1 MKKKESM
8 MNSKKIISS
17 VSLTTAILATGII
30 SQEAHADSVDTT
42 TTTVSQAQSQPVTAE
57 QVASA
62 KASYDTNQEA
72 QAQAQS
78 VVDSKKQALETAK
91 ANTTA
96 AQDAVAQAETVT
108 AQATE
113 VNIQSAKEAIPTA
126 EAKVQPAKETVE
138 TAKTDVTT
146 KEVSQSQA
154 QEAVNK
160 AQGNVNQAQEAV
172 DEATQI
178 QSEKQAAVDNSAKE
192 AEVAKQGV
200 TNAQAT
206 LAEKTSKVSQA
217 KQTVEIAKQND
228 VNLEAD
234 TKEAEINVEKADKAA
249 QVAKTAVDTAKVKA
263 DETAQALKDAEFNHP
278 THIVMSDEFKQNLK
292 YLLFEA
298 PKDDMSALSKAV
310 DKVIDSEAA
319 SHKLNKAYFD
329 TFTPDTTGVKYD
341 VENLPLELQTELS
354 QYMAYLVNDVRA
366 QLGQPKLVVNTD
378 AIKFAS
384 LVAAKYDK
392 NHDPFSGHD
401 MKAIN
406 EAAKEMGYWYSKKNT
421 MNPYEN
427 LAGGSINSAL
437 KLDDNGNSLYKVG
450 DKVEATK
457 SELYQLIADNIDNF
471 LYEGERNGSYGHAG
485 SLITQPSLGLAITLS
500 HTDQGFGEIPM
511 TETHVLLV
519 PEHDLVDFN
528 KKVLD
533 PSKNV
538 PDLVIPDKQAA
549 EVADRAAQAALV
561 TATAQAQAAQTRFE
575 QAKATYDAL
584 VATPR
589 QTADAEA
596 QLATAKAELV
606 NAQTALT
613 NAEQTLATV
622 TASHADK
629 VAALDMAK
637 ASRDEAVN
645 VLAAAQSK
653 LAEANQEL
661 TQREVATTVA
671 KAKLAELEQAL
682 KDAEQAVIDAKAT
695 YEQLVS
701 AKANLEAARQ
711 AYAQAVTAQE
721 AAQAAYDKAMVVL
734 TNTKAQTALSGTKY
748 TNLKAAYDARI
759 AYEEAQRKSKE
770 EVLRRQAESD
780 AKAKQVRQDVNGTQY
795 NRVNSNTHVGLPAFI
810 SSTNEVKTTSFSAA
824 QVATAKATQ
833 AVVNRRGTTDYQAP
847 LPQTGESDTAVYL
860 LAGLGMLGLSGVT
873 ARKRRG

>member
-1 MKKKESM
+1 

-62 KASYDTNQEA
+62 KASYDANQEA

-146 KEVSQSQA
+146 KEANQSQA
-154 QEAVNK
+154 QAAVNE
-160 AQGNVNQAQEAV
+160 AQGNVNQAQKAV
-172 DEATQI
+172 AEATQI
-178 QSEKQAAVDNSAKE
+178 QSEKQTAVDTSAKE
-192 AEVAKQGV
+192 VETAKQGV
-200 TNAQAT
+200 VDAQAT
-206 LAEKTSKVSQA
+206 VAEKTDKVSQA
-217 KQTVEIAKQND
+217 GQTVETAKQND
-228 VNLEAD
+228 VNLDAD
-234 TKEAEINVEKADKAA
+234 TKEAEINVEKADQAA
-249 QVAKTAVDTAKVKA
+249 QVAKSEVATAKAKA

-278 THIVMSDEFKQNLK
+278 THVVMTDEFKNNLK
-292 YLLFEA
+292 QYVFGSLSGEA
-298 PKDDMSALSKAV
+298 LNDLVTKTIA
-310 DKVIDSEAA
+310 SEDE
-319 SHKLNKAYFD
+319 SRKLNADYLS
-329 TFTPDTTGVKYD
+329 TFTPDTTGQKYD
-341 VENLPLELQTELS
+341 VTNIPLELQTELS
-354 QYMAYLVNDVRA
+354 QYFAYLVNDVRQ
-366 QLGQPKLVVNTD
+366 QLGTSKLVVNTD
-378 AIKFAS
+378 AIKFAT
-384 LVAAKYDK
+384 LVAEKYDK

-401 MKAIN
+401 NKAIN
-406 EAAKEMGYWYSKKNT
+406 EAAKEMGYWYNRKNQG
-421 MNPYEN
+421 NAYEN
-427 LAGGSINSAL
+427 LT
-437 KLDDNGNSLYKVG
+437 GNSPDSAYNLDSDGNSTYKIG
-450 DKVEATK
+450 DKVELTK
-457 SELYQLIADNIDNF
+457 SELYKLIAENVSRFI
-471 LYEGERNGSYGHAG
+471 YEGGSNGHYGHAD
-485 SLITQPSLGLAITLS
+485 SLITQPSLGISFTLS
-500 HTDQGFGEIPM
+500 HTDFGFGTVPM
-511 TETHVLLV
+511 IETHVLYTPV
-519 PEHDLVDFN
+519 HDLVNFD
-528 KKVLD
+528 KKLLD
-533 PSKNV
+533 ESKNV

-575 QAKATYDAL
+575 QAKAAYDAL

-589 QTADAEA
+589 QTAEAEA
-596 QLATAKAELV
+596 KLATAKAELT
-606 NAQTALT
+606 NAQTALEA
-613 NAEQTLATV
+613 AENTLSTV

-629 VAALDMAK
+629 VTALDMAK
-637 ASRDEAVN
+637 ATRDEAVN
-645 VLAAAQSK
+645 VLSAAQSK
-653 LAEANQEL
+653 LDAANDEL
-661 TQREVATTVA
+661 AQRETATTVA
-671 KAKLAELEQAL
+671 KAKLAELEQAV

-695 YEQLVS
+695 YEQLVK
-701 AKANLEAARQ
+701 AKDNLETARQ
-711 AYAQAVTAQE
+711 AYTQAVTAQE

-734 TNTKAQTALSGTKY
+734 TNAKAQTALSGTKY
-748 TNLKAAYDARI
+748 TNLKVAYDARI

-780 AKAKQVRQDVNGTQY
+780 AKAKQVRQDVNGTQS
-795 NRVNSNTHVGLPAFI
+795 NRVNSNTHVGVQALL
-810 SSTNEVKTTSFSAA
+810 SSTDEVHTTALSAA
-824 QVATAKATQ
+824 QVATAEATQ

>member
-1 MKKKESM
+1 

-17 VSLTTAILATGII
+17 VSLATAVLATGII

-42 TTTVSQAQSQPVTAE
+42 TTTASQAQPQLVTAE

-62 KASYDTNQEA
+62 KATFENNQEA

-78 VVDSKKQALETAK
+78 VADSKKQALDTAK
-91 ANTTA
+91 ANTTI
-96 AQDAVAQAETVT
+96 AQDAVAKAET
-108 AQATE
+108 AAASATDT
-113 VNIQSAKEAIPTA
+113 NIQVAKEAIPTA
-126 EAKVQPAKETVE
+126 ETKVQSAKEAVE

-146 KEVSQSQA
+146 KEASQSQA

-178 QSEKQAAVDNSAKE
+178 QSEKQAVVDKSAKE
-192 AEVAKQGV
+192 VEVAKQGV

-217 KQTVEIAKQND
+217 KQSVETAKQND
-228 VNLEAD
+228 AKLDAD
-234 TKEAEINVEKADKAA
+234 IKAADINAEKAYQTA
-249 QVAKTAVDTAKVKA
+249 QVAKSDVDAAKTKA
-263 DETAQALKDAEFNHP
+263 DETAQVLKDANHP
-278 THIVMSDEFKQNLK
+278 THIVMSDEFKQN
-292 YLLFEA
+292 F
-298 PKDDMSALSKAV
+298 KDLMFGSPSRDLATLRAAV
-310 DKVIDSEAA
+310 HKTIDSEAA
-319 SHKLNKAYFD
+319 SYKLNKAYFD

-354 QYMAYLVNDVRA
+354 QYMAYLVNDIRA
-366 QLGQPKLVVNTD
+366 QLGRPKLVVNTD

-384 LVAAKYDK
+384 LVAAKYEK
-392 NHDPFSGHD
+392 NHDPFSDHD

-406 EAAKEMGYWYSKKNT
+406 EAAKEMGYWYRKNNDA
-421 MNPYEN
+421 NPYEN
-427 LAGGSINSAL
+427 MAGGYIESAF
-437 KLDDNGNSLYKVG
+437 KLDDDGNSLYKVG

-457 SELYQLIADNIDNF
+457 SELYQLIADNVEGF
-471 LYEGERNGSYGHAG
+471 LYEGESNGSYGHAA
-485 SLITQPSLGLAITLS
+485 SLITQPSLGLALTLT
-500 HTDQGFGEIPM
+500 HTNQGFGELPM
-511 TETHVLLV
+511 IETHVLFTPV
-519 PEHDLVDFN
+519 HDFVDEH

-533 PSKNV
+533 SSKNV

-575 QAKATYDAL
+575 QAKVAYDAL

-596 QLATAKAELV
+596 KLATAKTELA
-606 NAQTALT
+606 NAQTALET
-613 NAEQTLATV
+613 AENTLATV

-645 VLAAAQSK
+645 ALTAAQNK
-653 LAEANQEL
+653 LDVANQEL
-661 TQREVATTVA
+661 AQRKTATTLA
-671 KAKLAELEQAL
+671 KAKLAELEQAV

-695 YEQLVS
+695 YEQLVT
-701 AKANLEAARQ
+701 AKANLETARQ
-711 AYAQAVTAQE
+711 AYAKVV
-721 AAQAAYDKAMVVL
+721 AAQDAAQVAYDKAIVAL
-734 TNTKAQTALSGTKY
+734 TNAKAQTALSGTKY

-759 AYEEAQRKSKE
+759 AYEAAQRKAKE
-770 EVLRRQAESD
+770 EALRRQAERD
-780 AKAKQVRQDVNGTQY
+780 AKAKQVRQDVNGTQS
-795 NRVNSNTHVGLPAFI
+795 NRVNSSTYVG
-810 SSTNEVKTTSFSAA
+810 VHTTSFSAA
-824 QVATAKATQ
+824 QVATAEATQ

-847 LPQTGESDTAVYL
+847 LPQTGEADTAVYL
-860 LAGLGMLGLSGVT
+860 LAGLGVLGLAGVT

>member
-1 MKKKESM
+1 

-17 VSLTTAILATGII
+17 VSLTTAIFATGII

-42 TTTVSQAQSQPVTAE
+42 TTTVSQSQSQPVTAE

-72 QAQAQS
+72 QAKAQS
-78 VVDSKKQALETAK
+78 VVDSKKQALDTAK
-91 ANTTA
+91 ENTTA
-96 AQDAVAQAETVT
+96 AQDAIAQAETAA
-108 AQATE
+108 AQATD
-113 VNIQSAKEAIPTA
+113 VNIQAAKEAIPTA
-126 EAKVQPAKETVE
+126 EAKVQPAKEAVE

-146 KEVSQSQA
+146 KEASQSQA
-154 QEAVNK
+154 QAVVNE
-160 AQGNVNQAQEAV
+160 AQGNVNQAQKAV
-172 DEATQI
+172 AEATQI
-178 QSEKQAAVDNSAKE
+178 QSEKQTAVDTSAKE
-192 AEVAKQGV
+192 VETAKQGV
-200 TNAQAT
+200 VDAQAT
-206 LAEKTSKVSQA
+206 VAEKTDKVSQA
-217 KQTVEIAKQND
+217 KQSVETAKQND
-228 VNLEAD
+228 AKLDAD
-234 TKEAEINVEKADKAA
+234 IKAADINAEKAYQTA
-249 QVAKTAVDTAKVKA
+249 QVAKSNVDSAKTKA
-263 DETAQALKDAEFNHP
+263 DETAQVLKDANRP

-292 YLLFEA
+292 DLLFGSPSRDLA
-298 PKDDMSALSKAV
+298 TLSKAV
-310 DKVIDSEAA
+310 DKVIDSEAE

-421 MNPYEN
+421 MNRYEN
-427 LAGGSINSAL
+427 LAGGSINSAF
-437 KLDDNGNSLYKVG
+437 KLDDDGNSLYKVG

-575 QAKATYDAL
+575 QAKAAYDAL

-589 QTADAEA
+589 QTAEAEA
-596 QLATAKAELV
+596 KLVTAKAELA
-606 NAQTALT
+606 NAQTALEV
-613 NAEQTLATV
+613 AENTLATV

-645 VLAAAQSK
+645 ALTAAQNK
-653 LAEANQEL
+653 LGVANQEL
-661 TQREVATTVA
+661 AQRETATTVA
-671 KAKLAELEQAL
+671 KAKLAELEQAV

-695 YEQLVS
+695 YEQLVK
-701 AKANLEAARQ
+701 AKANLETARQ
-711 AYAQAVTAQE
+711 AYAKAV
-721 AAQAAYDKAMVVL
+721 AAQDVAQVAYDKAIVVL
-734 TNTKAQTALSGTKY
+734 TNAKAQTALSSTKY

-759 AYEEAQRKSKE
+759 AYEEAQRKAKE
-770 EVLRRQAESD
+770 EALRRQAERD
-780 AKAKQVRQDVNGTQY
+780 AKAKQVRQDVNGTQS
-795 NRVNSNTHVGLPAFI
+795 NRVNSSKYVGVQTFM
-810 SSTNEVKTTSFSAA
+810 SSTNEVHTTLFSAA
-824 QVATAKATQ
+824 QVATAEATQ
-833 AVVNRRGTTDYQAP
+833 AVVNRRGSTGYQAP
-847 LPQTGESDTAVYL
+847 LPQTGEADTAVYL
-860 LAGLGMLGLSGVT
+860 LAGLGMLGLAGVT
-873 ARKRRG
+873 TRKRRG

>member
-1 MKKKESM
+1 

-17 VSLTTAILATGII
+17 VSLATAVLATGII

-42 TTTVSQAQSQPVTAE
+42 TTTASQAQPQLVTAE
-57 QVASA
+57 QVVSA
-62 KASYDTNQEA
+62 KATFENNQEA

-78 VVDSKKQALETAK
+78 VVDSKKQALDTAK
-91 ANTTA
+91 ANTTT
-96 AQDAVAQAETVT
+96 AQDAVAKAET
-108 AQATE
+108 AAASATDT
-113 VNIQSAKEAIPTA
+113 NIQVAKEAIPTA
-126 EAKVQPAKETVE
+126 EAKVQYAKEAVE

-178 QSEKQAAVDNSAKE
+178 QSEKQAAVDKSAKE
-192 AEVAKQGV
+192 VEVAKQGV

-217 KQTVEIAKQND
+217 KQSVETAKQND
-228 VNLEAD
+228 AKLDAD
-234 TKEAEINVEKADKAA
+234 TKAADINAEKAYQAA
-249 QVAKTAVDTAKVKA
+249 QVAKSDVDAAKTKA
-263 DETAQALKDAEFNHP
+263 DETAQVLKDANRP

-310 DKVIDSEAA
+310 DKVIDSEAE

-421 MNPYEN
+421 MNAYEN
-427 LAGGSINSAL
+427 LASGYINSAF
-437 KLDDNGNSLYKVG
+437 KLDDDGNSLYKVG

-457 SELYQLIADNIDNF
+457 SELYQLIADNIDTF
-471 LYEGERNGSYGHAG
+471 LYEGESNGSYGHAG
-485 SLITQPSLGLAITLS
+485 SLITQPSLGLALTLT
-500 HTDQGFGEIPM
+500 HTNQGFGDEPM
-511 TETHVLLV
+511 IETHVLCTPLTDKRTGG
-519 PEHDLVDFN
+519 PL
-528 KKVLD
+528 LD
-533 PSKNV
+533 ESKNI
-538 PDLVIPDKQAA
+538 PDLKIPDKQAA

-575 QAKATYDAL
+575 QAKAAYDAL

-596 QLATAKAELV
+596 KLVTAKAELA
-606 NAQTALT
+606 NAQTALEA
-613 NAEQTLATV
+613 AENTLATV

-645 VLAAAQSK
+645 ALTAAQNK
-653 LAEANQEL
+653 LDVANQEL
-661 TQREVATTVA
+661 AQRETATTVA
-671 KAKLAELEQAL
+671 KAKLAELEQAV

-695 YEQLVS
+695 YEQLVK
-701 AKANLEAARQ
+701 AKANLETARQ
-711 AYAQAVTAQE
+711 AYAKAV
-721 AAQAAYDKAMVVL
+721 AAQAAAQADYDKAMVVL
-734 TNTKAQTALSGTKY
+734 TNAKAQTALSGTKY
-748 TNLKAAYDARI
+748 TNLKATYDARI
-759 AYEEAQRKSKE
+759 AYEEAQRKAKE
-770 EVLRRQAESD
+770 EALRRQAERD
-780 AKAKQVRQDVNGTQY
+780 AKAKQVRQDVNGTQS
-795 NRVNSNTHVGLPAFI
+795 NRVHSNTHVGVQTFM
-810 SSTNEVKTTSFSAA
+810 SSTNEVYTTSFSAA
-824 QVATAKATQ
+824 QVATAEATQ
-833 AVVNRRGTTDYQAP
+833 AVVNRRGTTGYQAP
-847 LPQTGESDTAVYL
+847 LPQTGEADTAVYL
-860 LAGLGMLGLSGVT
+860 LAGLGVLGLAGVT

>member
-1 MKKKESM
+1 

-62 KASYDTNQEA
+62 KATFENNQEA

-78 VVDSKKQALETAK
+78 VVDSKKQALDTAK
-91 ANTTA
+91 ANTTT
-96 AQDAVAQAETVT
+96 AQDAVAKAKTV
-108 AQATE
+108 AALATDT
-113 VNIQSAKEAIPTA
+113 NIQVAKEAIPTA
-126 EAKVQPAKETVE
+126 EAKVQPAKEAVE

-178 QSEKQAAVDNSAKE
+178 QSEKQAAVDTNAKE
-192 AEVAKQGV
+192 
-200 TNAQAT
+200 
-206 LAEKTSKVSQA
+206 
-217 KQTVEIAKQND
+217 VETAKQND
-228 VNLEAD
+228 VNLDAD
-234 TKEAEINVEKADKAA
+234 TKEAEINVAKADQAA

-278 THIVMSDEFKQNLK
+278 THVVMSDEFKQHFKRYAFGSMSDEALEKAIASEPASRDLNTA
-292 YLLFEA
+292 YL
-298 PKDDMSALSKAV
+298 S
-310 DKVIDSEAA
+310 
-319 SHKLNKAYFD
+319 
-329 TFTPDTTGVKYD
+329 TFTDDTTGQKYD
-341 VENLPLELQTELS
+341 VTNLPIELQTELS
-354 QYMAYLVNDVRA
+354 QYFAYLVNDVRQ

-378 AIKFAS
+378 AIKFAT
-384 LVAAKYDK
+384 LVAEKYDK

-401 MKAIN
+401 NKAIN
-406 EAAKEMGYWYSKKNT
+406 EAAKEMGYWYNRKNKS
-421 MNPYEN
+421 NAYEN
-427 LAGGSINSAL
+427 LAGNSPDSAYD
-437 KLDDNGNSLYKVG
+437 LDSNGNSTYKIG
-450 DKVEATK
+450 DKVELTK
-457 SELYQLIADNIDNF
+457 SELYKLVAENVNGFI
-471 LYEGERNGSYGHAG
+471 YEGSSNGHYGHAI
-485 SLITQPSLGLAITLS
+485 SLVKQPSLGIAFTLS
-500 HTDQGFGEIPM
+500 HTDFGFGTVPM
-511 TETHVLLV
+511 IETHVLYTPV
-519 PEHDLVDFN
+519 HDLVNFD
-528 KKVLD
+528 KKLLD
-533 PSKNV
+533 ESKNV
-538 PDLVIPDKQAA
+538 PDLAIPDKQAA

-589 QTADAEA
+589 QTAEAEA
-596 QLATAKAELV
+596 KLVTAKAELA
-606 NAQTALT
+606 NAQTALET
-613 NAEQTLATV
+613 SENTLATV

>member
-1 MKKKESM
+1 

-62 KASYDTNQEA
+62 KATFENNQEA

-78 VVDSKKQALETAK
+78 VVDSKKQALDTAK
-91 ANTTA
+91 ANTTT
-96 AQDAVAQAETVT
+96 AQDAVAKAKTV
-108 AQATE
+108 AALATDT
-113 VNIQSAKEAIPTA
+113 NIQVAKEAIPTA
-126 EAKVQPAKETVE
+126 EAKVQPAKEAVE

-178 QSEKQAAVDNSAKE
+178 QSEKQAAVDTNAKE
-192 AEVAKQGV
+192 VETAKQGV

-206 LAEKTSKVSQA
+206 VAEKTDKVSQA
-217 KQTVEIAKQND
+217 GQTVETAKQND
-228 VNLEAD
+228 VNLDAD
-234 TKEAEINVEKADKAA
+234 TKEAEINVAKADQAA

-278 THIVMSDEFKQNLK
+278 THVVMSDEFKQHFKRYAFGSMSDEALEKAIASEPASRDLNTA
-292 YLLFEA
+292 YL
-298 PKDDMSALSKAV
+298 S
-310 DKVIDSEAA
+310 
-319 SHKLNKAYFD
+319 
-329 TFTPDTTGVKYD
+329 TFTDDTTGQKYD
-341 VENLPLELQTELS
+341 VTNLPIELQTELS
-354 QYMAYLVNDVRA
+354 QYFAYLVNDVRQ

-378 AIKFAS
+378 AIKFAT
-384 LVAAKYDK
+384 LVAEKYDK

-401 MKAIN
+401 NKAIN
-406 EAAKEMGYWYSKKNT
+406 EAAKEMGYWYNRKNKS
-421 MNPYEN
+421 NAYEN
-427 LAGGSINSAL
+427 LAGNSPDSAYD
-437 KLDDNGNSLYKVG
+437 LDSNGNSTYKIG
-450 DKVEATK
+450 DKVELTK
-457 SELYQLIADNIDNF
+457 SELYKLVAENVNGFI
-471 LYEGERNGSYGHAG
+471 YEGSSNGHYGHAI
-485 SLITQPSLGLAITLS
+485 SLVKQPSLGIAFTLS
-500 HTDQGFGEIPM
+500 HTDFGFGTVPM
-511 TETHVLLV
+511 IETHVLYTPV
-519 PEHDLVDFN
+519 HDLVNFD
-528 KKVLD
+528 KKLLD
-533 PSKNV
+533 ESKNV
-538 PDLVIPDKQAA
+538 PDLAIPDKQAA

-561 TATAQAQAAQTRFE
+561 TATAQTQAAQTRFE

-589 QTADAEA
+589 QTAEAEA
-596 QLATAKAELV
+596 KLVTAKAELA
-606 NAQTALT
+606 NAQTALET
-613 NAEQTLATV
+613 SENTLATV

-734 TNTKAQTALSGTKY
+734 TNAKAQTALSGTKY

>member
-1 MKKKESM
+1 

-17 VSLTTAILATGII
+17 VSLTTAIFATGII

-42 TTTVSQAQSQPVTAE
+42 TTTVSQSQSQPVTAE

-62 KASYDTNQEA
+62 KASYDMNQDA
-72 QAQAQS
+72 QAKAQS
-78 VVDSKKQALETAK
+78 VVDSKKQALDTAK
-91 ANTTA
+91 ANTTT
-96 AQDAVAQAETVT
+96 AQDAVAQAETAA
-108 AQATE
+108 AQATD
-113 VNIQSAKEAIPTA
+113 VNIQAAKEAIPTA
-126 EAKVQPAKETVE
+126 EAKVQPAKEAVE

-146 KEVSQSQA
+146 KEASQSQA
-154 QEAVNK
+154 QEAVNE
-160 AQGNVNQAQEAV
+160 AQGNVNQAQKAV
-172 DEATQI
+172 AEATQI
-178 QSEKQAAVDNSAKE
+178 QSEKQTAVDTSAKE
-192 AEVAKQGV
+192 VETAKQGV
-200 TNAQAT
+200 VNAQAT

-217 KQTVEIAKQND
+217 KQSVETAKQND
-228 VNLEAD
+228 AKLDAD
-234 TKEAEINVEKADKAA
+234 IKAADINAEKAYQTA
-249 QVAKTAVDTAKVKA
+249 QVAKSNVDSAKTKA
-263 DETAQALKDAEFNHP
+263 DETAQVLKDANRP

-292 YLLFEA
+292 DLLFGSPSRDLA
-298 PKDDMSALSKAV
+298 TLSKAV
-310 DKVIDSEAA
+310 DKVIDSEAE

-421 MNPYEN
+421 MNAYEN
-427 LAGGSINSAL
+427 LAGGYINSAF
-437 KLDDNGNSLYKVG
+437 KLDDDGNSLYKVG

-500 HTDQGFGEIPM
+500 HTDQGFGEVPM

-575 QAKATYDAL
+575 QAKAAYDAL

-589 QTADAEA
+589 QTAEAEA
-596 QLATAKAELV
+596 KLVTAKAELA
-606 NAQTALT
+606 NAQTALEV
-613 NAEQTLATV
+613 AENTLATV

-645 VLAAAQSK
+645 ALTAAQNK
-653 LAEANQEL
+653 LGVANQEL
-661 TQREVATTVA
+661 AQRETATTVA
-671 KAKLAELEQAL
+671 KAKLAELEQAV
-682 KDAEQAVIDAKAT
+682 KDAEQAVINAKAT
-695 YEQLVS
+695 YEQLVT
-701 AKANLEAARQ
+701 AKVNLEIARQ

-721 AAQAAYDKAMVVL
+721 AAQDAYDKAMVVL
-734 TNTKAQTALSGTKY
+734 TNAKAQTALSGTKY

-759 AYEEAQRKSKE
+759 AYEEAQRKAKE
-770 EVLRRQAESD
+770 EALRRQAESD
-780 AKAKQVRQDVNGTQY
+780 AKAKQVRQDMNGTQS

-833 AVVNRRGTTDYQAP
+833 AVVNRRGSTGYQAP
-847 LPQTGESDTAVYL
+847 LPQTGEADTAVYL
-860 LAGLGMLGLSGVT
+860 LAGLGMLGLAGVT

>member
-1 MKKKESM
+1 

-72 QAQAQS
+72 QAKAQS
-78 VVDSKKQALETAK
+78 VVDSKKQALDTAK
-91 ANTTA
+91 ANTTT
-96 AQDAVAQAETVT
+96 AQDAVAKAETV
-108 AQATE
+108 AALATDT
-113 VNIQSAKEAIPTA
+113 NIQVAKEAIPTA
-126 EAKVQPAKETVE
+126 EAKVQPAKEAVE

-160 AQGNVNQAQEAV
+160 AQGNVNQAQKAV

-178 QSEKQAAVDNSAKE
+178 QSEKQTAVDNSAKE
-192 AEVAKQGV
+192 VEVAKQGV

-217 KQTVEIAKQND
+217 KQTVATAKQND

-234 TKEAEINVEKADKAA
+234 TKEAEINVEKADQAA
-249 QVAKTAVDTAKVKA
+249 QVAKSKVDTAKAKA

-298 PKDDMSALSKAV
+298 PTNDMAALSAAV
-310 DKVIDSEAA
+310 DKVIQSEAE
-319 SHKLNKAYFD
+319 SSKLNNAYFD

-341 VENLPLELQTELS
+341 VEHLPIELQTELS

-384 LVAAKYDK
+384 LVAEKYAK

-401 MKAIN
+401 MKAVN
-406 EAAKEMGYWYSKKNT
+406 EAAKEMGYWYSKN
-421 MNPYEN
+421 NAINSYEN
-427 LAGGSINSAL
+427 MAGGIIKSSYQI
-437 KLDDNGNSLYKVG
+437 DDNANSLYKVG

-457 SELYQLIADNIDNF
+457 SELYQLIADNVAGF
-471 LYEGERNGSYGHAG
+471 VYEGEMNGSYGHVG
-485 SLITQPSLGLAITLS
+485 SLVKQPSLGLAITLS

-561 TATAQAQAAQTRFE
+561 TA
-575 QAKATYDAL
+575 
-584 VATPR
+584 
-589 QTADAEA
+589 
-596 QLATAKAELV
+596 KAELA
-606 NAQTALT
+606 NAQTALET
-613 NAEQTLATV
+613 AENTLATV

-645 VLAAAQSK
+645 ALTAAQNK
-653 LAEANQEL
+653 LATANEEL
-661 TQREVATTVA
+661 AQRETATTVA
-671 KAKLAELEQAL
+671 KAKLREVDQAL
-682 KDAEQAVIDAKAT
+682 KDTEQAVIDAKAT
-695 YEQLVS
+695 YEQLVK
-701 AKANLEAARQ
+701 AKVNLETARQ
-711 AYAQAVTAQE
+711 AYAKVV
-721 AAQAAYDKAMVVL
+721 AAQDAAQVAYDKAMVVL
-734 TNTKAQTALSGTKY
+734 TSAKAQTALSGTKY

-780 AKAKQVRQDVNGTQY
+780 AKAKQVRQDVNGTQS
-795 NRVNSNTHVGLPAFI
+795 NRVNSSTHVGLQALMT
-810 SSTNEVKTTSFSAA
+810 SVNEVKTTSFSAA

-833 AVVNRRGTTDYQAP
+833 AVVNRRGMTDYQAP

>member
-1 MKKKESM
+1 

-91 ANTTA
+91 ANTTT
-96 AQDAVAQAETVT
+96 AQDAVAKAETV
-108 AQATE
+108 AALATDT
-113 VNIQSAKEAIPTA
+113 NIQVAKEAIPTA
-126 EAKVQPAKETVE
+126 EAKVQPAKEAVE
-138 TAKTDVTT
+138 TTKTDVTT

-160 AQGNVNQAQEAV
+160 AQGNVNQAQKAV

-178 QSEKQAAVDNSAKE
+178 QSEKQTAVDNSAKE
-192 AEVAKQGV
+192 VEVAKQGIV
-200 TNAQAT
+200 DAQAT
-206 LAEKTSKVSQA
+206 VAEKTDKVSQA
-217 KQTVEIAKQND
+217 GQTVETAKQND

-234 TKEAEINVEKADKAA
+234 TKEAEINVEKADQAA
-249 QVAKTAVDTAKVKA
+249 QVAKTVVDTAKVKA

-278 THIVMSDEFKQNLK
+278 THVVMSDEFKQNFK
-292 YLLFEA
+292 QYVFGS
-298 PKDDMSALSKAV
+298 MSDEDLE
-310 DKVIDSEAA
+310 KVIASESA
-319 SHKLNKAYFD
+319 SRDLNTSYLS
-329 TFTPDTTGVKYD
+329 TFTDDTTGQKYD
-341 VENLPLELQTELS
+341 VTNLPIELQTELS
-354 QYMAYLVNDVRA
+354 QYFAYLVNDVRQ

-378 AIKFAS
+378 AIKFAT
-384 LVAAKYDK
+384 LVAEKYDK

-401 MKAIN
+401 NKAIN
-406 EAAKEMGYWYSKKNT
+406 EAAKEMGYWYNRKNKS
-421 MNPYEN
+421 NAYEN
-427 LAGGSINSAL
+427 LAGNSPDSAYD
-437 KLDDNGNSLYKVG
+437 LDSNGNSTYKIG
-450 DKVEATK
+450 DKVELTK
-457 SELYQLIADNIDNF
+457 SELYKLVAENVNGFI
-471 LYEGERNGSYGHAG
+471 YEGSSNGHYGHAI
-485 SLITQPSLGLAITLS
+485 SLVKQPSLGIAFTLS
-500 HTDQGFGEIPM
+500 HTDFGFGTVPM
-511 TETHVLLV
+511 IETHVLYTPV
-519 PEHDLVDFN
+519 HDLVNFD
-528 KKVLD
+528 KKLLD
-533 PSKNV
+533 ESKNV

-561 TATAQAQAAQTRFE
+561 TATAQAQTAQTRFE
-575 QAKATYDAL
+575 QAKAAYDVL

-589 QTADAEA
+589 QTAEAEA
-596 QLATAKAELV
+596 KLVTAKAELA
-606 NAQTALT
+606 NAQTALEA
-613 NAEQTLATV
+613 AENTLATV

-645 VLAAAQSK
+645 VLTAAQSK

-661 TQREVATTVA
+661 AQRETATTVA

-695 YEQLVS
+695 YEQLVK
-701 AKANLEAARQ
+701 AKANLETARQ
-711 AYAQAVTAQE
+711 AYTQAVTAQE

-734 TNTKAQTALSGTKY
+734 TSAKAQTALSGTKY

-780 AKAKQVRQDVNGTQY
+780 AKAKQVRQDVNGTQS
-795 NRVNSNTHVGLPAFI
+795 NRVNSNTHVGLPEFI
-810 SSTNEVKTTSFSAA
+810 SSTNEVKTTSFSAV

-833 AVVNRRGTTDYQAP
+833 AVVNRRGMTDYQAP

>member
-1 MKKKESM
+1 

-72 QAQAQS
+72 QAKAQS
-78 VVDSKKQALETAK
+78 VVDSKKQALDTAK
-91 ANTTA
+91 ANTTT
-96 AQDAVAQAETVT
+96 AQDAVAKAKTV
-108 AQATE
+108 AALATDT
-113 VNIQSAKEAIPTA
+113 NIQVAKKAIPTA
-126 EAKVQPAKETVE
+126 EAKVQPAKEAVE

-178 QSEKQAAVDNSAKE
+178 QSEKQAAVDTNAKE
-192 AEVAKQGV
+192 VETAKQGV

-206 LAEKTSKVSQA
+206 VAEKTDKVSQA
-217 KQTVEIAKQND
+217 GQTVATAKQND

-234 TKEAEINVEKADKAA
+234 TKEAEINVENADQVV
-249 QVAKTAVDTAKVKA
+249 QVAKTAVDTAKAKA

-278 THIVMSDEFKQNLK
+278 THVVMTDEFKSNLK
-292 YLLFEA
+292 QYLFGS
-298 PKDDMSALSKAV
+298 MSNEDLEKTIA
-310 DKVIDSEAA
+310 SEDE
-319 SHKLNKAYFD
+319 SHKLNTDYIA
-329 TFTPDTTGVKYD
+329 TFANDTTGQKYD
-341 VENLPLELQTELS
+341 VTNIPLELQTELS
-354 QYMAYLVNDVRA
+354 QYFAYLVNDVRQ

-378 AIKFAS
+378 AIKFAT
-384 LVAAKYDK
+384 LVAEKYDK
-392 NHDPFSGHD
+392 NHDPYSGHD
-401 MKAIN
+401 NKAIN
-406 EAAKEMGYWYSKKNT
+406 EAAKEMGYWYNRKNQG
-421 MNPYEN
+421 NAYEN
-427 LAGGSINSAL
+427 LAGGLSDSAYS
-437 KLDDNGNSLYKVG
+437 LDSNGNSTYKIG
-450 DKVEATK
+450 DKVELTK
-457 SELYQLIADNIDNF
+457 SDLYKLVAENVNGFI
-471 LYEGERNGSYGHAG
+471 YEGVLNGYYSHAN
-485 SLITQPSLGLAITLS
+485 SLIKQPSLGIAFTLS
-500 HTDQGFGEIPM
+500 HTDFGFGTVPM
-511 TETHVLLV
+511 IETHVLYTPV
-519 PEHDLVDFN
+519 HDLVNFD
-528 KKVLD
+528 KKLLD
-533 PSKNV
+533 ESKNV

-549 EVADRAAQAALV
+549 EVADRAAQASLV

-575 QAKATYDAL
+575 QAKAAYDAL

-589 QTADAEA
+589 QTAEVEA
-596 QLATAKAELV
+596 KLATAKAELT
-606 NAQTALT
+606 NAQTALEA
-613 NAEQTLATV
+613 AENTLSTV

-629 VAALDMAK
+629 VTALDMAK
-637 ASRDEAVN
+637 ATRDEAVN
-645 VLAAAQSK
+645 VLTAAQSK

-661 TQREVATTVA
+661 AQREVATTVA
-671 KAKLAELEQAL
+671 KAKLTELEQAL

-695 YEQLVS
+695 YEQLVT
-701 AKANLEAARQ
+701 AKANLATARQ
-711 AYAQAVTAQE
+711 AYTQAVTAQE

-734 TNTKAQTALSGTKY
+734 TNAKAQTALSGTKY

-780 AKAKQVRQDVNGTQY
+780 AKAKQVRQDVNGTQS
-795 NRVNSNTHVGLPAFI
+795 NRVNSNTHVGLPEFI

-824 QVATAKATQ
+824 QVATAEATQ

>member
-72 QAQAQS
+72 QVKAQS

-178 QSEKQAAVDNSAKE
+178 QSEKQAAVDNSA
-192 AEVAKQGV
+192 
-200 TNAQAT
+200 
-206 LAEKTSKVSQA
+206 
-217 KQTVEIAKQND
+217 
-228 VNLEAD
+228 
-234 TKEAEINVEKADKAA
+234 KEAEINVEKADKAA

-734 TNTKAQTALSGTKY
+734 TNAKAQTALSGTKY
-748 TNLKAAYDARI
+748 TNLKVAYDARI

-780 AKAKQVRQDVNGTQY
+780 AKAKQVRQDVSGTQS
-795 NRVNSNTHVGLPAFI
+795 NRVNSSTHVGLQALMT
-810 SSTNEVKTTSFSAA
+810 SVNEVKTTSFSAA
-824 QVATAKATQ
+824 QVATAEATQ

>member
-1 MKKKESM
+1 

-62 KASYDTNQEA
+62 KASYDMNQDA
-72 QAQAQS
+72 QAKAQS
-78 VVDSKKQALETAK
+78 VVDSKKQALDTAK
-91 ANTTA
+91 ANTTT
-96 AQDAVAQAETVT
+96 AQDAVAQAETAA
-108 AQATE
+108 AQATD
-113 VNIQSAKEAIPTA
+113 VNIQAAKEAIPTA
-126 EAKVQPAKETVE
+126 EAKVQPAKEAVE

-146 KEVSQSQA
+146 KEASQSQA
-154 QEAVNK
+154 QEAVNE
-160 AQGNVNQAQEAV
+160 AQGNVNQAQKAV
-172 DEATQI
+172 AEATQI
-178 QSEKQAAVDNSAKE
+178 QSEKQTAVDTSAKE
-192 AEVAKQGV
+192 VETAKQGV
-200 TNAQAT
+200 VNAQAT

-217 KQTVEIAKQND
+217 KQSVETAKQND
-228 VNLEAD
+228 AKLDAD
-234 TKEAEINVEKADKAA
+234 IKAADINAEKAYQTA
-249 QVAKTAVDTAKVKA
+249 QVAKSNVDSAKTKA
-263 DETAQALKDAEFNHP
+263 DETAQVLKDANRP

-292 YLLFEA
+292 DLLFGSPSRDLA
-298 PKDDMSALSKAV
+298 TLSKAV
-310 DKVIDSEAA
+310 DKVIDSEAE

-421 MNPYEN
+421 MNRYEN
-427 LAGGSINSAL
+427 LAGGSINSAF
-437 KLDDNGNSLYKVG
+437 KLDDDGNSLYKVG

-575 QAKATYDAL
+575 QAKAAYDAL

-589 QTADAEA
+589 QTAEAEA
-596 QLATAKAELV
+596 KLVTAKAELA
-606 NAQTALT
+606 NAQTALEV
-613 NAEQTLATV
+613 AENTLATV

-645 VLAAAQSK
+645 ALTAAQNK
-653 LAEANQEL
+653 LGVANQEL
-661 TQREVATTVA
+661 AQRETATTVA
-671 KAKLAELEQAL
+671 KAKLAELEQAV
-682 KDAEQAVIDAKAT
+682 KDAEQAVINAKAT
-695 YEQLVS
+695 YEQLVT
-701 AKANLEAARQ
+701 AKVNLEIARQ

-721 AAQAAYDKAMVVL
+721 AAQDAYDKAMVVL
-734 TNTKAQTALSGTKY
+734 TNAKAQTALSGTKY

-759 AYEEAQRKSKE
+759 AYEEAQRKAKE
-770 EVLRRQAESD
+770 EALRRQAESD
-780 AKAKQVRQDVNGTQY
+780 AKAKQVRQDMNGTQS

-833 AVVNRRGTTDYQAP
+833 AVVNRRGSTGYQAP
-847 LPQTGESDTAVYL
+847 LPQTGEADTAVYL
-860 LAGLGMLGLSGVT
+860 LAGLGMLGLAGVT

>member
-1 MKKKESM
+1 MKKESM

-126 EAKVQPAKETVE
+126 EAKVQPAKEAVV

-146 KEVSQSQA
+146 KEASQSQA
-154 QEAVNK
+154 QAAVNE
-160 AQGNVNQAQEAV
+160 AQGNVNQAQKAV
-172 DEATQI
+172 AEATQI
-178 QSEKQAAVDNSAKE
+178 QSEKQTAVDTSAKE
-192 AEVAKQGV
+192 VETAKQGV
-200 TNAQAT
+200 VNAQAT
-206 LAEKTSKVSQA
+206 VAEKTDKVSQA
-217 KQTVEIAKQND
+217 KQTVETAKQND
-228 VNLEAD
+228 VNLDAD
-234 TKEAEINVEKADKAA
+234 TKEAEINVEKADQAA
-249 QVAKTAVDTAKVKA
+249 QVAKSEVATAKAKA

-278 THIVMSDEFKQNLK
+278 THVVMTDEFKQNFKQYAFGSMSDEALGK
-292 YLLFEA
+292 AIASEPASRNLNTAYLSTF
-298 PKDDMSALSKAV
+298 
-310 DKVIDSEAA
+310 AA
-319 SHKLNKAYFD
+319 
-329 TFTPDTTGVKYD
+329 DTTDQKYD
-341 VENLPLELQTELS
+341 VTNLPLDLQTELS
-354 QYMAYLVNDVRA
+354 QYFAYLVNDVRQ

-378 AIKFAS
+378 AIKFAT
-384 LVAAKYDK
+384 LVAEKYDK

-401 MKAIN
+401 NKAIN
-406 EAAKEMGYWYSKKNT
+406 EAAKEMGYWYNRKNQG
-421 MNPYEN
+421 NAYEN
-427 LAGGSINSAL
+427 LAGNSPDSAYD
-437 KLDDNGNSLYKVG
+437 LDSNGNSTYKIG
-450 DKVEATK
+450 DKVELTK
-457 SELYQLIADNIDNF
+457 SELYKLVAENVNGFI
-471 LYEGERNGSYGHAG
+471 YEGSSNGHYGHAI
-485 SLITQPSLGLAITLS
+485 SLVKQPSLGISFTLS
-500 HTDQGFGEIPM
+500 HTDFGFGTVPM
-511 TETHVLLV
+511 IETHVLYTPLTDKRTGG
-519 PEHDLVDFN
+519 PL
-528 KKVLD
+528 LD
-533 PSKNV
+533 ESKNV
-538 PDLVIPDKQAA
+538 PDLQIPDKQAA

-575 QAKATYDAL
+575 QAKAAYDAL

-589 QTADAEA
+589 QTAEAEA
-596 QLATAKAELV
+596 KLATAKAELV

-629 VAALDMAK
+629 AAALDMAK
-637 ASRDEAVN
+637 ASHDEAVN
-645 VLAAAQSK
+645 VLTAAQSK

-661 TQREVATTVA
+661 AQREVATTTA

-701 AKANLEAARQ
+701 AKANLETARQ

-734 TNTKAQTALSGTKY
+734 TNAKAQTALSGTKY

-759 AYEEAQRKSKE
+759 AYEEAQRKAKE
-770 EVLRRQAESD
+770 EAIHRQAERD
-780 AKAKQVRQDVNGTQY
+780 TKAKQVRQDVKGTQS
-795 NRVNSNTHVGLPAFI
+795 NRVNSNTHVGLPAFM

-824 QVATAKATQ
+824 QVATAEATQ

>member
-1 MKKKESM
+1 

-17 VSLTTAILATGII
+17 VSLATAVLATGII

-42 TTTVSQAQSQPVTAE
+42 TTTASQAQPQLVTAE

-62 KASYDTNQEA
+62 KATFENNQEA

-78 VVDSKKQALETAK
+78 VADSKKQALDTAK
-91 ANTTA
+91 ANTTTA
-96 AQDAVAQAETVT
+96 KDAVAKAET
-108 AQATE
+108 AAASATDT
-113 VNIQSAKEAIPTA
+113 NIQVAKEAIPTA
-126 EAKVQPAKETVE
+126 ETKVQSAKEAVE

-146 KEVSQSQA
+146 KEASQSQA

-178 QSEKQAAVDNSAKE
+178 QSEKQAVVDKSAKE
-192 AEVAKQGV
+192 VEVAKQGV

-217 KQTVEIAKQND
+217 KQSVETAKQND
-228 VNLEAD
+228 AKLDAD
-234 TKEAEINVEKADKAA
+234 IKAADINAEKAYQAT
-249 QVAKTAVDTAKVKA
+249 QVAKSDVDTAKAKA
-263 DETAQALKDAEFNHP
+263 DETAQVLIDANRP

-292 YLLFEA
+292 YFLFEVS
-298 PKDDMSALSKAV
+298 KDDRPAQREAV
-310 DKVIDSEAA
+310 GKIIDSEAA
-319 SHKLNKAYFD
+319 SYKLNKAYFD

-341 VENLPLELQTELS
+341 VEHLPLEVQTELS
-354 QYMAYLVNDVRA
+354 QYMAYLVNDIRA

-378 AIKFAS
+378 TIKFAS
-384 LVAAKYDK
+384 LVAEKYEK

-401 MKAIN
+401 KKAIN
-406 EAAKEMGYWYSKKNT
+406 EAAKEMGYWYSKSNT

-427 LAGGSINSAL
+427 MAGGYIKSSFN
-437 KLDDNGNSLYKVG
+437 LDDDSNSLYKVG

-457 SELYQLIADNIDNF
+457 SELYQLIADNVVTF
-471 LYEGERNGSYGHAG
+471 LYEGEANGSYAHAA
-485 SLITQPSLGLAITLS
+485 SLITDPSLGLALTLT
-500 HTDQGFGEIPM
+500 HTNQGFGELPM
-511 TETHVLLV
+511 IETHVLFTPV
-519 PEHDLVDFN
+519 NNFVDN
-528 KKVLD
+528 KPLLD
-533 PSKNV
+533 SSKNL

-561 TATAQAQAAQTRFE
+561 TATVQAQAAQTRFE
-575 QAKATYDAL
+575 QAKAVYEAL

-596 QLATAKAELV
+596 KLATAKAELA
-606 NAQTALT
+606 NAQTALET
-613 NAEQTLATV
+613 AENTLATV

-645 VLAAAQSK
+645 ALTAAQNK
-653 LAEANQEL
+653 LDVANQEL
-661 TQREVATTVA
+661 AQRKTATTLA
-671 KAKLAELEQAL
+671 KEKLAELEQAV

-695 YEQLVS
+695 YEQLVK
-701 AKANLEAARQ
+701 AKANLETARQ
-711 AYAQAVTAQE
+711 AYAKVV
-721 AAQAAYDKAMVVL
+721 AAQDAAQVAYDKAIVAL
-734 TNTKAQTALSGTKY
+734 TNAKAQTALSGTKY

-759 AYEEAQRKSKE
+759 AYEAAQRKAKE
-770 EVLRRQAESD
+770 EALRRQAERD
-780 AKAKQVRQDVNGTQY
+780 AKAKQVRQDVNGTQS
-795 NRVNSNTHVGLPAFI
+795 NRVNSSTYVG
-810 SSTNEVKTTSFSAA
+810 VHTTSFSAA
-824 QVATAKATQ
+824 QVATAEATQ

-847 LPQTGESDTAVYL
+847 LPQTGETDTAVYL
-860 LAGLGMLGLSGVT
+860 LAGLGVLGLAGMT

>member
-1 MKKKESM
+1 

-17 VSLTTAILATGII
+17 VSLTTAIFATGII

-42 TTTVSQAQSQPVTAE
+42 TTTVSQSQSQPVTAE

-72 QAQAQS
+72 QAKAQS
-78 VVDSKKQALETAK
+78 VVDSKKQALDTAK
-91 ANTTA
+91 ANTTT
-96 AQDAVAQAETVT
+96 AQDAVAKAE
-108 AQATE
+108 AAAAPATDT
-113 VNIQSAKEAIPTA
+113 NIQVAKEAIPTA
-126 EAKVQPAKETVE
+126 EAKVQSAKEAVE

-146 KEVSQSQA
+146 KEASQSQA
-154 QEAVNK
+154 QDAVNK
-160 AQGNVNQAQEAV
+160 AQGNVNQVQEAV

-178 QSEKQAAVDNSAKE
+178 QSEKQTAVDKSAKE
-192 AEVAKQGV
+192 VEVAKQGV
-200 TNAQAT
+200 TDAQAT

-217 KQTVEIAKQND
+217 KQTVETAKQND
-228 VNLEAD
+228 AKLDAD
-234 TKEAEINVEKADKAA
+234 TKAADINVEKADQAV
-249 QVAKTAVDTAKVKA
+249 QVAKSDVDTAKAKA
-263 DETAQALKDAEFNHP
+263 DEAAQVLIDANHP
-278 THIVMSDEFKQNLK
+278 THIVMTDEFKQNLK

-310 DKVIDSEAA
+310 DKVIDSEAE

-427 LAGGSINSAL
+427 LAGGYINSAF
-437 KLDDNGNSLYKVG
+437 KLDDDGNSLYKVG

-457 SELYQLIADNIDNF
+457 SELYQLIADNIDTF
-471 LYEGERNGSYGHAG
+471 LYEGESNGSYGHAG
-485 SLITQPSLGLAITLS
+485 SLITQPSLGLAITVS

-519 PEHDLVDFN
+519 PEHDLVDFS

-533 PSKNV
+533 PSKNL

-575 QAKATYDAL
+575 QAKAAYDAL
-584 VATPR
+584 VTTPR
-589 QTADAEA
+589 QTAKAEA
-596 QLATAKAELV
+596 KLATAKSELV
-606 NAQTALT
+606 NAQTALST
-613 NAEQTLATV
+613 AEQTLATV

-645 VLAAAQSK
+645 VLTAAQSK

-661 TQREVATTVA
+661 AQREVATTIA
-671 KAKLAELEQAL
+671 KAKLTELEQAL

-695 YEQLVS
+695 YEQLVT
-701 AKANLEAARQ
+701 AKANLETARQ

-734 TNTKAQTALSGTKY
+734 TNAKAQTALSGTKY

-759 AYEEAQRKSKE
+759 AYEEAQRKAKE
-770 EVLRRQAESD
+770 EALRRQAERD
-780 AKAKQVRQDVNGTQY
+780 AKAKQVRQDVNGTQS
-795 NRVNSNTHVGLPAFI
+795 NRVNSSTHVGLPAFM

-824 QVATAKATQ
+824 QVATAEATQ

-860 LAGLGMLGLSGVT
+860 LAGLGMLGLAGVT

>member
-1 MKKKESM
+1 

-17 VSLTTAILATGII
+17 VSLTTAILATGIL
-30 SQEAHADSVDTT
+30 SQEAYADSVDTT

-78 VVDSKKQALETAK
+78 VVDSKKQALDTAK
-91 ANTTA
+91 ANATT
-96 AQDAVAQAETVT
+96 AQDAVAQAETAA
-108 AQATE
+108 AQATD
-113 VNIQSAKEAIPTA
+113 VNIQAAKEAIPTA
-126 EAKVQPAKETVE
+126 EAKVQSAKEAVE

-146 KEVSQSQA
+146 KEASQSQA
-154 QEAVNK
+154 QEAVNE
-160 AQGNVNQAQEAV
+160 AQGNVNQAQKAV
-172 DEATQI
+172 AEATQI
-178 QSEKQAAVDNSAKE
+178 QSEKQTAVDTSAKE
-192 AEVAKQGV
+192 VETAKQGIV
-200 TNAQAT
+200 DAQAT
-206 LAEKTSKVSQA
+206 VAEKTDKVSQA
-217 KQTVEIAKQND
+217 GQTVETAKQND
-228 VNLEAD
+228 AKLDAD
-234 TKEAEINVEKADKAA
+234 TKAADINVEKADQAV
-249 QVAKTAVDTAKVKA
+249 QVAKSDVDTAKAKA
-263 DETAQALKDAEFNHP
+263 DETAQTLKDANHP

-298 PKDDMSALSKAV
+298 PKNDMSALSKAV
-310 DKVIDSEAA
+310 DKVIDSEAE

-392 NHDPFSGHD
+392 NHDPFSEHD

-406 EAAKEMGYWYSKKNT
+406 EAAKEMGYWYSKSNT
-421 MNPYEN
+421 MNRYEN
-427 LAGGSINSAL
+427 LAGGYINSAF
-437 KLDDNGNSLYKVG
+437 KLDDDGNSLYKVG

-457 SELYQLIADNIDNF
+457 SELYQLIADNVDNF

-519 PEHDLVDFN
+519 PEHDLVDYS

-575 QAKATYDAL
+575 QAKEAYDAL

-596 QLATAKAELV
+596 KLATAKVELS
-606 NAQTALT
+606 NAQTALAT
-613 NAEQTLATV
+613 AEQTLATV

-645 VLAAAQSK
+645 VLTAAQSK

-661 TQREVATTVA
+661 AQREVATTVA
-671 KAKLAELEQAL
+671 KAKLRDVEQAV

-695 YEQLVS
+695 YEQLVT
-701 AKANLEAARQ
+701 AKANLETARQ

-734 TNTKAQTALSGTKY
+734 TNAKAQTALSGTKY

-759 AYEEAQRKSKE
+759 AYEEAQRKAKE
-770 EVLRRQAESD
+770 EAIRRQAESD
-780 AKAKQVRQDVNGTQY
+780 AKAKQVRQDVNGTQS
-795 NRVNSNTHVGLPAFI
+795 NRVNSNTHVGLQAFMT
-810 SSTNEVKTTSFSAA
+810 STNEVKTTSFSEA

-860 LAGLGMLGLSGVT
+860 LAGLGMLGLVGVT

>member
-1 MKKKESM
+1 

-62 KASYDTNQEA
+62 KATFENNQEA

-78 VVDSKKQALETAK
+78 VVDSKKQALDTAK
-91 ANTTA
+91 ANTTT
-96 AQDAVAQAETVT
+96 AQDAVAKAKTV
-108 AQATE
+108 AALATDT
-113 VNIQSAKEAIPTA
+113 NIQVAKEAIPTA
-126 EAKVQPAKETVE
+126 EAKVQPAKEAVE

-178 QSEKQAAVDNSAKE
+178 QSEKQAAVDTNAKE
-192 AEVAKQGV
+192 VETAKQGV

-206 LAEKTSKVSQA
+206 VAEKTDKVSQA
-217 KQTVEIAKQND
+217 GQTVETAKQND
-228 VNLEAD
+228 VNLDAD
-234 TKEAEINVEKADKAA
+234 TKEAEINVAKADQAA

-278 THIVMSDEFKQNLK
+278 THVVMSDEFKQHFKRYAFGSMSDEALEKAIASEPASRDLNTA
-292 YLLFEA
+292 YL
-298 PKDDMSALSKAV
+298 S
-310 DKVIDSEAA
+310 
-319 SHKLNKAYFD
+319 
-329 TFTPDTTGVKYD
+329 TFTDDTTGQKYD
-341 VENLPLELQTELS
+341 VTNLPIELQTELS
-354 QYMAYLVNDVRA
+354 QYFAYLVNDVRQ

-378 AIKFAS
+378 AIKFAT
-384 LVAAKYDK
+384 LVAEKYDK

-401 MKAIN
+401 NKAIN
-406 EAAKEMGYWYSKKNT
+406 EAAKEMGYWYNRKNKS
-421 MNPYEN
+421 NAYEN
-427 LAGGSINSAL
+427 LAGNSPDSAYD
-437 KLDDNGNSLYKVG
+437 LDSNGNSTYKIG
-450 DKVEATK
+450 DKVELTK
-457 SELYQLIADNIDNF
+457 SELYKLVAENVSGFI
-471 LYEGERNGSYGHAG
+471 YEGSSNGHYGHAI
-485 SLITQPSLGLAITLS
+485 SLVKQPSLGIAFTLS
-500 HTDQGFGEIPM
+500 HTDFGFGTVPM
-511 TETHVLLV
+511 IETHVLYTPV
-519 PEHDLVDFN
+519 HDLVNFD
-528 KKVLD
+528 KKLLD
-533 PSKNV
+533 ESKNV
-538 PDLVIPDKQAA
+538 PDLAIPDKQAA

-589 QTADAEA
+589 QTAEAEA
-596 QLATAKAELV
+596 KLVTAKAELA
-606 NAQTALT
+606 NAQTALET
-613 NAEQTLATV
+613 SENTLATV

-734 TNTKAQTALSGTKY
+734 TNAKAQTALSGTKY